1 MKNKYT
7 KTHFYAGKTAL
18 VTGASSGIGKEL
30 SIELAKQ
37 GSNVLLV
44 GRNTNA
50 LQQLQKDL
58 ISLYGIQAYALSID
72 LSDAQSAIQVYEFC
86 QNQSLQIDI
95 LVNNAG
101 FGMATER
108 EFQDSS
114 TLERMIT
121 LQTTTITVL
130 SSLFS
135 RDMVKRGVGYIL
147 NISSICAYTP
157 AASTLTYSA
166 IKRYILQYSKLL
178 HYELKKRNI
187 FVTCSLPGA
196 TNTCFDTNS
205 ALPIPCS
212 LRRFYSSPG
221 FVARLSILGLQKNK
235 TIVLP
240 GLQTKLLT
248 LVGLCIPD
256 SIIYALHKK
265 FWVEKREFMSR

>member
-1 MKNKYT
+1 MMNVRS
-7 KTHFYAGKTAL
+7 KTLFFGGKTAL

-30 SIELAKQ
+30 SIELAKK
-37 GSNVLLV
+37 GSHILLV

-50 LQQLQKDL
+50 LRQLQNNL
-58 ISLYGIQAYALSID
+58 SSLYGIEAYSLSID
-72 LSDAQSAIQVYEFC
+72 LSEAQSAVKVYNFC
-86 QNQSLQIDI
+86 QNQSLHIDI

-108 EFQDSS
+108 EFQDPT

-121 LQTTTITVL
+121 LQTTTISVL

-135 RDMVKRGVGYIL
+135 QDMVKRGLGYIL
-147 NISSICAYTP
+147 NISSICAHTP
-157 AASTLTYSA
+157 AASTLAYSA

-187 FVTCSLPGA
+187 SVTCSLPGA

-205 ALPIPCS
+205 ALPVPCS
-212 LRRFYSSPG
+212 LRRFYVSPN
-221 FVARLSILGLQKNK
+221 FVARQSILGLQKNK

-240 GLQTKLLT
+240 GFQTKLLY
-248 LVGLCIPD
+248 LVGLCVPD
-256 SIIYALHKK
+256 STIYTLHKK
-265 FWVEKREFMSR
+265 FWAEKRGLIR